1 MPLRESQGAYRKVA
15 HGIARLVEGWALAG
29 GILLFGVV
37 LVTAWS
43 MGGNILFNQPVPGDF
58 EIVEVA
64 VAVAVFAFLP
74 YCQLTGA
81 NVSADIFTAGAS
93 PRWIAGFSALAA
105 LVALVFAAVLFWRM
119 SLGLQDYREYEE
131 LTMVYQFPLWVAFV
145 PILVSL
151 ALLVL
156 AALVTLVDACQ
167 GQPQRTARD
176 QADRGGGA

>member
-1 MPLRESQGAYRKVA
+1 MPPQQSPGAYRRA
-15 HGIARLVEGWALAG
+15 AAGIARLVEGWALAG
-29 GILLFGVV
+29 GVLLFGVV

-58 EIVEVA
+58 EIVEIA

-81 NVSADIFTAGAS
+81 NVSADIFTSGAG

-105 LVALVFAAVLFWRM
+105 LVALVFASVLFWRM
-119 SLGLQDYREYEE
+119 ALGMQDYREYEE
-131 LTMVYQFPLWVAFV
+131 LTMVYQFPIWMAFV

-156 AALVTLVDACQ
+156 AALVTLIDACQ
-167 GQPQRTARD
+167 GEPHKTA
-176 QADRGGGA
+176 QGGGE

>member
-1 MPLRESQGAYRKVA
+1 MPPQSNTGAYRTVA
-15 HGIARLVEGWALAG
+15 AGIARLIEGWALAG

-81 NVSADIFTAGAS
+81 NVSADIFTAGAG
-93 PRWIAGFSALAA
+93 PRWIAAFAVLAS
-105 LVALVFAAVLFWRM
+105 LVALAFAAVLFWRM

-131 LTMVYQFPLWVAFV
+131 LTMVYQFPLWIAFI

-156 AALVTLVDACQ
+156 GCLVTLVDACQ
-167 GQPQRTARD
+167 GHPHRTV
-176 QADRGGGA
+176 QGGGE